1 MSTRSTFT
9 IDGSHP
15 HHSKRETRPKEIAH
29 VLADLAGPCRGLVR
43 GAVGRRCCGDGG
55 SGGLSGPAGRGQG
68 ARANASISSV
78 LTSASRSSLGCDR
91 PAFRY
96 LVGRVHGARGVVLL
110 HPLQPVPRRPV
121 SRCVPGRKPLL
132 AIIDFLGNY
141 RGRDRR
147 RNGRH
152 WRWSSHA
159 FSATGNESRGSPKLR
174 LTRFWHPHTMPSPR
188 RIRN

>member
-1 MSTRSTFT
+1 MSWQTWRALVAVWCA
-9 IDGSHP
+9 GLWP
-15 HHSKRETRPKEIAH
+15 A
-29 VLADLAGPCRGLVR
+29 VLW
-43 GAVGRRCCGDGG
+43 RRG
-55 SGGLSGPAGRGQG
+55 SGGLSGPAGRGPG
-68 ARANASISSV
+68 ARANASILSV

-96 LVGRVHGARGVVLL
+96 LVGRVHDAHGVVLL

-121 SRCVPGRKPLL
+121 SLCVPGRKPLF
-132 AIIDFLGNY
+132 AIIDFLGNC
-141 RGRDRR
+141 RGRDRQ

-159 FSATGNESRGSPKLR
+159 FSATGKESRGSPKLR
-174 LTRFWHPHTMPSPR
+174 LTWFWHPHTMPSPK